1 MNLKKHIGYSV
12 HIMIYMLLLG
22 IGGLTACGNQD
33 AETVIVQ
40 NLKIEGEADKVLSLE
55 NDCELWMRIGTA
67 EDNYGQLRAYIIN
80 NASGEISSLSLG
92 ELEEAICLDLEPVW
106 EYQDAD
112 EDGKSDIIITGTFQ
126 LADGTETTGMWVYRQ
141 TQNGEY
147 ELWKDA
153 GRLDLIHKI
162 A

>member
-1 MNLKKHIGYSV
+1 MKAKKYMGHSV
-12 HIMIYMLLLG
+12 HIMIYMLVLV
-22 IGGLTACGNQD
+22 IVGLTACGNQE
-33 AETVIVQ
+33 AEAVSIQ
-40 NLKIEGEADKVLSLE
+40 EPEIEGEADKVLSLD
-55 NDCELWMRIGTA
+55 NNCELWMRIGTA

-80 NASGEISSLSLG
+80 NASGEIASLSLE
-92 ELEEAICLDLEPVW
+92 ELEAAICLDQEPAW

-126 LADGTETTGMWVYRQ
+126 LAGGIETTGMWVYRQ
-141 TQNGEY
+141 TQNGGY

-153 GRLDLIHKI
+153 GRLNLIHKI